1 MSGCNS
7 TVSPGA
13 SASTQKALDTEQG
26 ETKLLGKAEG
36 VAPKT
41 GWKTQ
46 RWEEKQG
53 A

>member
-1 MSGCNS
+1 M
-7 TVSPGA
+7 SPGA
-13 SASTQKALDTEQG
+13 SASTQRDLDTERGIFPVLG

-36 VAPKT
+36 VAPKP

-46 RWEEKQG
+46 RLEEKQG